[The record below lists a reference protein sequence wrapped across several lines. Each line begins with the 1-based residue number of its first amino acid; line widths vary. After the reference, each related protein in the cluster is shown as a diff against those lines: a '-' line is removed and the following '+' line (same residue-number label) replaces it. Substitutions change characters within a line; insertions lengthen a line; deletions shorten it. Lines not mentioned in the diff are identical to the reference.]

1 MMIVLIRWFKR
12 LCDHYEVRGQVY
24 YFYKPVGKG
33 RTFGMKP
40 DKALDALKDGLKTP
54 SMAFIYHCYNHYFCP
69 IGFED
74 VPKLATDAY
83 K

>member
-1 MMIVLIRWFKR
+1 MCARWFKR
-12 LCDHYEVRGQVY
+12 LCGHHGVSGQAY

-33 RTFGMKP
+33 RTFGIRP
-40 DKALDALKDGLKTP
+40 ERALENLKEGLRNP

-74 VPKLATDAY
+74 VPKRATDAY